1 MGKFKKLCA
10 IVMVLIMAFS
20 VTPESVFAAKKVKL
34 NKTKVT
40 VYVGKSVQLKVNNN
54 KKKVKWSTSNKKVAI
69 VSKKGKVKG
78 KKVGKA
84 TITAKIGK
92 KKYKCKITVKKKVV
106 KPSKKVTAGKL
117 QLNSSDAVVIKRIIK
132 EQKSR
137 GNTFIEDDLA
147 NSTFDKA
154 GYLTGLDIRVWG
166 NIDLT
171 GLNHLEDLSIT
182 GGDRLTGL
190 TVKNNLNLKSLSI
203 VAIESA
209 KL

>member
-34 NKTKVT
+34 NKTKAT

-54 KKKVKWSTSNKKVAI
+54 KKKVKWFTSNKKVAI

-106 KPSKKVTAGKL
+106 KPSKKVIVGKL
-117 QLNSSDAVVIKRIIK
+117 KLNSSDAVVIKRIIK

-154 GYLTGLDIRVWG
+154 GYLTGRTKEDERKIRRS
-166 NIDLT
+166 DYT
-171 GLNHLEDLSIT
+171 
-182 GGDRLTGL
+182 DR
-190 TVKNNLNLKSLSI
+190 I
-203 VAIESA
+203 F
-209 KL
+209 